1 MPAALSLYVN
11 PVPPLAVAVMVPL
24 LMQLMAGVV
33 VAVTE
38 IGADEVTVAD
48 VDCSQPAASFA
59 NTV

>member
-1 MPAALSLYVN
+1 MK

-24 LMQLMAGVV
+24 LTQLMAGVD

-38 IGADEVTVAD
+38 MGADEVTVAD
-48 VDCSQPAASFA
+48 VERSQPAPSFA

>member
-1 MPAALSLYVN
+1 MK

-38 IGADEVTVAD
+38 IGADDVTVAD

>member
-1 MPAALSLYVN
+1 MPPAFSLYVK

-24 LMQLMAGVV
+24 LTQLIAGVD

-38 IGADEVTVAD
+38 MGADDATVAD
-48 VDCSQPAASFA
+48 VDRSQPAASFA

>member
-1 MPAALSLYVN
+1 MRVLINHQIYLQAWRLAAIQYL
-11 PVPPLAVAVMVPL
+11 
-24 LMQLMAGVV
+24 QFMAGVV

-38 IGADEVTVAD
+38 IGADDVTVAD